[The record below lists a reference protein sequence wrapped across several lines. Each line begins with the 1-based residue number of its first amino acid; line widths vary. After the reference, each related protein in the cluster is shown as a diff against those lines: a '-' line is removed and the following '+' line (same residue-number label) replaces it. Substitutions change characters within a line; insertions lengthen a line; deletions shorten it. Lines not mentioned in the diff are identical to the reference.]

1 MQRLTDLAYWDENW
15 WNRKRPQRLT
25 WLYRDMDYETVRLLA
40 GKAKHDRVRALEVG
54 AGGSRILPYLA
65 RKFGFEI
72 FGSDFSLAGC
82 RLARANA
89 ALQGVPLRTVC
100 EDLFQSSLAPESFDL
115 VYSAGLVEHFDDTRA
130 AVKEHFRLT
139 KPGGRLVIIV
149 PNFQGAQGRIWK
161 RLAHPLWKVHRVFG
175 PEELAASF
183 RAFGL
188 SEVRTGYLGSFFIH
202 VGMGS
207 EWTGVKRW
215 PKWFQFS
222 VYASIRLTNALISLL
237 FRLSPLRPHTRTL
250 SPLFFTEG
258 VRPTA
263 E

>member
-25 WLYRDMDYETVRLLA
+25 WFYRDMDYETVRLLA

-149 PNFQGAQGRIWK
+149 PNFQGARGASGNGLRI
-161 RLAHPLWKVHRVFG
+161 PFG
-175 PEELAASF
+175 KF
-183 RAFGL
+183 
-188 SEVRTGYLGSFFIH
+188 TGYLDRRNWPRVSEPSDFRRFGPGILDPSSFTS
-202 VGMGS
+202 GWGAS
-207 EWTGVKRW
+207 GPASSAGRSG
-215 PKWFQFS
+215 FS
-222 VYASIRLTNALISLL
+222 SRSMP
-237 FRLSPLRPHTRTL
+237 RS
-250 SPLFFTEG
+250 G
-258 VRPTA
+258 
-263 E
+263 